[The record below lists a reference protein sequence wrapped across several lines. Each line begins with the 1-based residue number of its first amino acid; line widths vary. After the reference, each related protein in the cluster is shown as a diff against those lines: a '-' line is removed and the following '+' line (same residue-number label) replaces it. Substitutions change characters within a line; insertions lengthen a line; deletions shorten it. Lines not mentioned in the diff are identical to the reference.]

1 MLTSAKRIPTM
12 FATTTARTAVRSAR
26 AIGSVAGTS
35 APAVLRAQSTT
46 ARAVAPLF
54 LDLAS
59 RQPASHSL
67 AHAPA
72 RFISIDSISG
82 RELETPSELSSDF
95 DDAAAHDSNFS
106 LFEEGLAFDLF
117 GTSGDDARS
126 KKAWSKPEKPL
137 VKTAKRPRRAKF
149 EAMSEQ
155 IVQEGV
161 SQGVNLAVRSARETN
176 RQVRKLVRRVTASA
190 MAEAETELAL
200 EPLYLQDEQPRPR
213 GRR

>member
-72 RFISIDSISG
+72 RFISIDSISV
-82 RELETPSELSSDF
+82 SF
-95 DDAAAHDSNFS
+95 
-106 LFEEGLAFDLF
+106 
-117 GTSGDDARS
+117 
-126 KKAWSKPEKPL
+126 
-137 VKTAKRPRRAKF
+137 
-149 EAMSEQ
+149 
-155 IVQEGV
+155 GV
-161 SQGVNLAVRSARETN
+161 SGWKEGGGGEREVLAGCFARWWQVGGKWHGGVGGKVDAWV
-176 RQVRKLVRRVTASA
+176 
-190 MAEAETELAL
+190 
-200 EPLYLQDEQPRPR
+200 
-213 GRR
+213 